1 MKKFRVAKV
10 DGTYEI
16 IEAQNMEN
24 AISIARNKFGQ
35 LPNDINN
42 KIVENISGSVQALSR
57 EIEEC
62 LKHIKLGAK
71 ELDWNS
77 VYVNVHRI
85 VKELNSTSEELSK
98 QAGSMVKV
106 DKEEL

>member
-16 IEAQNMEN
+16 IEATNMEN

-42 KIVENISGSVQALSR
+42 KIVEDISHSIQLISR
-57 EIEEC
+57 SIENNS
-62 LKHIKLGAK
+62 KQIRLGAK
-71 ELDWNS
+71 ELDWNR

-85 VKELNSTSEELSK
+85 IDELILTSKELEK
-98 QAGSMVKV
+98 QAGSMVKIN
-106 DKEEL
+106 KEEI